1 MAPLVHFRMPSAF
14 LYTLRLA
21 QPAIEKRVLRAAEQD
36 GQAGGQ
42 EFGFRVFPVW
52 EVVWLLWEVRAISPF
67 VAERPSSRQAF
78 DTFSYG
84 SVRHVPIY
92 LMEV

>member
-42 EFGFRVFPVW
+42 ELGFGVSGLYRGFGGK
-52 EVVWLLWEVRAISPF
+52 IC
-67 VAERPSSRQAF
+67 
-78 DTFSYG
+78 
-84 SVRHVPIY
+84 
-92 LMEV
+92 

>member
-42 EFGFRVFPVW
+42 ELGFRV
-52 EVVWLLWEVRAISPF
+52 
-67 VAERPSSRQAF
+67 
-78 DTFSYG
+78 
-84 SVRHVPIY
+84 
-92 LMEV
+92 